1 MRATW
6 SSPWLF
12 ILAATGSA
20 VGLGNIWR
28 FPYITGENGGGA
40 FVLLYLFFVFFMGL
54 PILFSEILIGKRAQ
68 KNPIN
73 AMKFVAQES
82 GAGGHWKFIGALGVI
97 AGCLILSF
105 YSVIA
110 GWCLSYVSDYV
121 TAESLVSSFEEANEK
136 LNHLINSPFT
146 LIIWHTLF
154 MLVTVVIVARG
165 LKKGFELATK
175 ALMPVLF
182 ATLLLLV
189 VHAIIVGDF
198 SRSISYLFQP
208 DFSRLTSKTVLL
220 AMGQAFFSLSIG
232 MGAIMIYGSYLPVG
246 ISAGKCALSIALAD
260 TSVALLAGFAI
271 FPIVFAYGLEPSQG
285 PGLVF
290 VTLNVGFSEMANG
303 RLFGLVFF
311 LLLTIAAW
319 TSSISLIE
327 PGIAWLSEVSEMSRK
342 QASVFLG
349 LIIWLVGLGS
359 VFSFNL
365 WSGFKFIGMNIFE
378 IIEFVSTSLI
388 LPFGGMM
395 LVLFVGWFMKKNIV
409 ISELNL
415 KIDAPLTAL
424 FFILIKFLAPIGVLI
439 VLIENSGIRKL
450 IF

>member
-82 GAGGHWKFIGALGVI
+82 GAGEYWKFIGALGVI

-175 ALMPVLF
+175 FLMPVLF

-271 FPIVFAYGLEPSQG
+271 FPIVFAYGLEPAQG

-303 RLFGLVFF
+303 RFFGLVFF

-342 QASVFLG
+342 QSSVFLG

-365 WSGFKFIGMNIFE
+365 WSEFKLIGMNIFE

-415 KIDAPLTAL
+415 RIDAPFTAL

>member
-1 MRATW
+1 MRASW

-28 FPYITGENGGGA
+28 FPYVTGENGGGA

-73 AMKFVAQES
+73 AMRLVAQES
-82 GAGGHWKFIGALGVI
+82 GARRRWEIIGVLGVL

-110 GWCLSYVSDYV
+110 GWCLSYVYDYIIKV
-121 TAESLVSSFEEANEK
+121 DVSLSINEAENRLNNLVG
-136 LNHLINSPFT
+136 SPQT
-146 LIIWHTLF
+146 LIVWHTIF
-154 MLVTVVIVARG
+154 MAVTVIIVARG
-165 LKKGFELATK
+165 LKKGLELAAK
-175 ALMPVLF
+175 FLMPALF
-182 ATLLLLV
+182 AMLLLLV
-189 VHAIIVGDF
+189 GHAIIVGDF
-198 SRSISYLFQP
+198 LGTVAYLFEP
-208 DFSRLTSKTVLL
+208 NFSRLNAKTVLL

-232 MGAIMIYGSYLPVG
+232 MGAIMAYGSYLPSGV
-246 ISAGKCALSIALAD
+246 SAKKCAFSIAIAD
-260 TSVALLAGFAI
+260 TLVALLAGFAI
-271 FPIVFAYGLEPSQG
+271 FPIVFGYGLEPSQG

-290 VTLNVGFSEMANG
+290 VTLNVGFSEMIYG
-303 RLFGLVFF
+303 RFFGLIFF
-311 LLLTIAAW
+311 LLLSIAAW

-327 PGIAWLSEVSEMSRK
+327 PGIAWLSEARGFSRK
-342 QASVFLG
+342 NASLLLG
-349 LIIWLVGLGS
+349 LIIWSVGLGS
-359 VFSFNL
+359 VFSFNI
-365 WSGFKFIGMNIFE
+365 WSDLKLLGMNVFE

-395 LVLFVGWFMKKNIV
+395 LVLFVGWLMNKNIV
-409 ISELNL
+409 ISELNF
-415 KIDAPLTAL
+415 KSDSIFTTV
-424 FFILIKFLAPIGVLI
+424 FFILVKYLAPFGVLI
-439 VLIENSGIRKL
+439 VLLENSGLRQI

>member
-1 MRATW
+1 MA
-6 SSPWLF
+6 
-12 ILAATGSA
+12 
-20 VGLGNIWR
+20 
-28 FPYITGENGGGA
+28 
-40 FVLLYLFFVFFMGL
+40 
-54 PILFSEILIGKRAQ
+54 
-68 KNPIN
+68 
-73 AMKFVAQES
+73 
-82 GAGGHWKFIGALGVI
+82 
-97 AGCLILSF
+97 
-105 YSVIA
+105 
-110 GWCLSYVSDYV
+110 
-121 TAESLVSSFEEANEK
+121 
-136 LNHLINSPFT
+136 
-146 LIIWHTLF
+146 
-154 MLVTVVIVARG
+154 
-165 LKKGFELATK
+165 
-175 ALMPVLF
+175 
-182 ATLLLLV
+182 
-189 VHAIIVGDF
+189 
-198 SRSISYLFQP
+198 
-208 DFSRLTSKTVLL
+208 
-220 AMGQAFFSLSIG
+220 
-232 MGAIMIYGSYLPVG
+232 YGSYLPVG

-303 RLFGLVFF
+303 RFFGLVFF

-365 WSGFKFIGMNIFE
+365 WSEFKLIGMNIFE

>member
-82 GAGGHWKFIGALGVI
+82 GAGEHWKFIGALGVI

-121 TAESLVSSFEEANEK
+121 TADSLVSSFEEANEK

-290 VTLNVGFSEMANG
+290 VTLNVGFSEMANC
-303 RLFGLVFF
+303 RFF
-311 LLLTIAAW
+311 
-319 TSSISLIE
+319 
-327 PGIAWLSEVSEMSRK
+327 
-342 QASVFLG
+342 
-349 LIIWLVGLGS
+349 
-359 VFSFNL
+359 
-365 WSGFKFIGMNIFE
+365 
-378 IIEFVSTSLI
+378 
-388 LPFGGMM
+388 
-395 LVLFVGWFMKKNIV
+395 
-409 ISELNL
+409 
-415 KIDAPLTAL
+415 
-424 FFILIKFLAPIGVLI
+424 
-439 VLIENSGIRKL
+439 
-450 IF
+450 

>member
-1 MRATW
+1 MRASW

-28 FPYITGENGGGA
+28 FPYVTGENGGGA

-73 AMKFVAQES
+73 AMKSAALES
-82 GAGGHWKFIGALGVI
+82 GAGQYWKFIGAIGVL

-110 GWCLSYVSDYV
+110 GWCLAYVYDYV
-121 TAESLVSSFEEANEK
+121 TVANLVTSFEEADEK
-136 LNHLINSPFT
+136 LDYLTNSPIK
-146 LIIWHTLF
+146 LITWHTLF

-165 LKKGFELATK
+165 LKRGFELATK
-175 ALMPVLF
+175 YLMPVLF

-189 VHAIIVGDF
+189 GHAVIVGDF
-198 SRSISYLFQP
+198 SSSISYLFEP
-208 DFSRLTSKTVLL
+208 DFSRLTSKTILL

-232 MGAIMIYGSYLPVG
+232 MGAIMAYGSYLPTG
-246 ISAGKCALSIALAD
+246 ISVGKCALSIAIAD
-260 TSVALLAGFAI
+260 TSVALLAGLAI
-271 FPIVFAYGLEPSQG
+271 FPIVFAYGLEPAQG

-303 RLFGLVFF
+303 RFFGLVFF

-342 QASVFLG
+342 RASVFLG
-349 LIIWLVGLGS
+349 LTIWLVGLGS

-365 WSGFKFIGMNIFE
+365 WSEFKFIGMNIFE

-395 LVLFVGWFMKKNIV
+395 LVLFVGWFMKRNIV
-409 ISELNL
+409 VSELNL
-415 KIDAPLTAL
+415 KTDSTFTSI
-424 FFILIKFLAPIGVLI
+424 FFILMKFLAPLGVLI

-450 IF
+450 VF

>member
-1 MRATW
+1 MRASW

-28 FPYITGENGGGA
+28 FPYVTGENGGGA

-73 AMKFVAQES
+73 AMKSVALES
-82 GAGGHWKFIGALGVI
+82 GAGQYWKFIGALGVL

-110 GWCLSYVSDYV
+110 GWCLSYVYDYV
-121 TAESLVSSFEEANEK
+121 TVENLATSIDEANQK
-136 LNHLINSPFT
+136 LNYLTNSPIT
-146 LIIWHTLF
+146 LIIWHTIF
-154 MLVTVVIVARG
+154 MVVTVVIVARG

-175 ALMPVLF
+175 FLMPVLF

-189 VHAIIVGDF
+189 AHAVIVGDF
-198 SRSISYLFQP
+198 FGSIGYLFEP
-208 DFSRLTSKTVLL
+208 DFSRLTSKTILL

-232 MGAIMIYGSYLPVG
+232 MGAIMAYGSYLPAG
-246 ISAGKCALSIALAD
+246 ISVGKCAFSIAVAD

-271 FPIVFAYGLEPSQG
+271 FPIVFAYGLEPAQG

-303 RLFGLVFF
+303 RFFGLVFF

-327 PGIAWLSEVSEMSRK
+327 PGIAWLSEVTEMSRK
-342 QASVFLG
+342 CASLVLG
-349 LIIWLVGLGS
+349 SIIWLVGLGS

-365 WSGFKFIGMNIFE
+365 WSELKLVGMNFFE
-378 IIEFVSTSLI
+378 IVEFVSTSLI

-409 ISELNL
+409 VSELNL
-415 KIDAPLTAL
+415 KIDSAFTSI
-424 FFILIKFLAPIGVLI
+424 FFILMKFLAPFGVLI
-439 VLIENSGIRKL
+439 VLLENSGIRKL
-450 IF
+450 VF